1 MNIIYIPTC
10 KDPIKFLSVMLC
22 NFQHKDHIHLLYIS
36 PNVFYDFILLLD
48 HFLIFTF
55 PIILLLVIEMQ

>member
-1 MNIIYIPTC
+1 
-10 KDPIKFLSVMLC
+10 MLC